1 MRGSVGV
8 RWSNVLDLG
17 LLLNNLELDSGLHNL
32 DVMHGLGFLNMMV
45 MLLYWLNMMVMLLYW
60 LGSLSITVGSALV
73 AVRVRLRRLTIGIRL
88 NLHSLSHGKDR
99 GKSESPAEHNRNF
112 SYNSCG
118 FNLVFKSAYGSYKT
132 FRFNRLSVII

>member
-45 MLLYWLNMMVMLLYW
+45 MLLHMMVMLLLHW
-60 LGSLSITVGSALV
+60 LD
-73 AVRVRLRRLTIGIRL
+73 VRVRMRRLTIRVRVRRLTIRVRL
-88 NLHSLSHGKDR
+88 NLHCLSHGKDR
-99 GKSESPAEHNRNF
+99 GKSESPAEHIRNF

-132 FRFNRLSVII
+132 LLFNRLSVII